1 MSDILIIPDKST
13 TLNRASTITSDPSE
27 TDFNVCKWPSKC
39 LPTETQPVTLQNL
52 MSVNSTGSK
61 ILPSDDSVLKIDVF
75 GTADDFFVDDRLTRF
90 GTWAMLKMVILS
102 VLFFFLLKD
111 IYIVWAILGRP
122 PEETAISD
130 RQLNFN
136 LKQPKDDKR
145 SSSTKQPYLLL
156 TGDNIFRKWGRT
168 KNSRPPDV
176 TAPALLFMIH
186 HHFDDESGFGSRQ
199 GSATVLLD
207 RQQKTRLMSSLLAY
221 RRHNGL

>member
-1 MSDILIIPDKST
+1 
-13 TLNRASTITSDPSE
+13 
-27 TDFNVCKWPSKC
+27 
-39 LPTETQPVTLQNL
+39 

-75 GTADDFFVDDRLTRF
+75 GTADDFFVDGRLTRC
-90 GTWAMLKMVILS
+90 GTWAMFKMVILS

-122 PEETAISD
+122 PEETATSD

-156 TGDNIFRKWGRT
+156 PGDNIFRKWGRT

-176 TAPALLFMIH
+176 TAPALLFMIY
-186 HHFDDESGFGSRQ
+186 HHFDYESGPGSRQ

-207 RQQKTRLMSSLLAY
+207 REPKTRLMSSLLAS
-221 RRHNGL
+221 RHHNGLWWFPYCFN